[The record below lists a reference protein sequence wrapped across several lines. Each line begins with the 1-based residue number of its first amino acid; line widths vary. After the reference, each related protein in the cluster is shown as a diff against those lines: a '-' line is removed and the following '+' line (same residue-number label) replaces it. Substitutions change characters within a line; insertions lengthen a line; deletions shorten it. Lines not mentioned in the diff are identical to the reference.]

1 MTTRLCVFLT
11 FLLAGTAIA
20 APGYYRQPSLHGNT
34 VIFTAEGDIWR
45 VSLDNPT
52 AMRLTTHPAEEHS
65 AVISPDGS
73 MIAFAANYSGT
84 TEVYVMPM
92 SGGVAT
98 RVSFENSSVKL
109 HQWHAEGI
117 VYATNSRVGPT
128 GSWVLKVVD
137 PTTLNS
143 RTLPLSDAVEGRINN
158 AGNALYFT
166 QFGLQISTDNA
177 HQYNGGATGEIWRF
191 RLNQNREAEPLTATH
206 AGSVREPMIADN
218 MLFFVSNQSGMDN
231 IWSMST
237 DGSDQQQITQ
247 FSEWAVRDAMLNKGR
262 IIFQHGADLKI
273 LDLATNR
280 VSTVE
285 VSLVSDFPQ
294 LRERWVN
301 QPLKYLNSARYTS
314 AVEKVTITAR
324 GRVAVASTDSQRLVE
339 IATDPTS
346 RTRQAIL
353 SHDGKWVYALNDASG
368 EMEIWQ
374 YAADG
379 SPNATQLTNDAVG
392 FRWNIY
398 PSPDGQYIAHD
409 DKQGNLWLL
418 NLATGENRNVLD
430 NNTGIA
436 EIASLTWSA
445 DSQMLAITHNRRTS
459 ERPSILLYS
468 VAEQRKAVLT
478 SEKYESF
485 SPAFSP
491 DGQWLYFLSNREFN
505 ATPSSPWGDRN
516 MGTLFDRR
524 TLIYALALNANAQF
538 PFQPPTEL
546 TGATDD
552 NSASEESAADDNATA
567 VTIDWSGLN
576 ERLWQ
581 VPVPAGNYTKLAVN
595 DSFLYVI
602 DQVLEPNQKPAL
614 KSIAIKPKTK
624 LETFTD
630 NVADYQLGSEGK
642 SLFVRKAGGNN
653 DNQFIVSAGAKFP
666 ADSKDAKLQT
676 KQWKLAILPQQE
688 WQQIFRDTWLMQRD
702 SLFDAN
708 MRGLDWQQVYSKYSP
723 LLARLT
729 DRHELNDI
737 FEQMMGE
744 LNALHSQVRGG
755 DTPDDPNKPKAASL
769 GGTFADAD
777 EGVEVTH
784 IYRHDPELPAQAS
797 PLNKPGV
804 DVVIGDVITHVNGM
818 PISNTAGLV
827 KSLRNQAGQQ
837 VLLTIAR
844 DSQSHQTVVK
854 PVSANTDFMLRY
866 NDWVQH
872 NGAKVADAND
882 DIGYLHLYAMGGRD
896 VASFAREFYAQYQK
910 AGLII
915 DVRRN
920 RGGNVDAW
928 ILEKLL
934 KRAWMFWQTPNGEQ
948 STNMQQTFRGHLV
961 VLADEFT
968 YSDGETF
975 TAGIKALDLGTV
987 IGKQTAG
994 AGVWLSGRNR
1004 VVDNGISRVAEY
1016 PVFAMDGRWIVEGSG
1031 VAPDIEVSNP
1041 PHATFNG
1048 EDAQLQAAIDLL
1060 QQKMQQEPIP
1070 AMDAEPL
1077 PSSPKPADV
1086 VH

>member
-1 MTTRLCVFLT
+1 MTTRLYVLLT
-11 FLLAGTAIA
+11 FLLAGSALA
-20 APGYYRQPSLHGNT
+20 APGYYRQPSLHDNT
-34 VIFTAEGDIWR
+34 VVFTAEGDIWR
-45 VSLDNPT
+45 VSLDNPA

-65 AVISPDGS
+65 AVVSPDGT

-84 TEVYVMPM
+84 TEIYVMPI
-92 SGGVAT
+92 SGGLAE
-98 RVSFENSSVKL
+98 RVSFENSNVKL
-109 HQWHAEGI
+109 HQWHTDGI
-117 VYATNSRVGPT
+117 VYATNSRVGPA
-128 GSWVLKVVD
+128 GSWVLKVVEPD
-137 PTTLNS
+137 SLNT
-143 RTLPLSDAVEGRINN
+143 RTIPLSDAVEGRINRN
-158 AGNALYFT
+158 GNALYFT

-177 HQYNGGATGEIWRF
+177 HQYKGGATGEIWRF
-191 RLNQNREAEPLTATH
+191 RLNQNREAVQLTAAH
-206 AGSVREPMIADN
+206 SGSVREPMVTDN
-218 MLFFVSNQSGMDN
+218 TLFFVSNQSGMDN

-247 FSEWAVRDAMLNKGR
+247 FAEWAVRDAMLNNGR

-273 LDLATNR
+273 LDLATNN
-280 VSTVE
+280 VLTVAIQ
-285 VSLVSDFPQ
+285 LVSDFPE
-294 LRERWVN
+294 LRENWVN
-301 QPLKYLNSARYTS
+301 EPLKYLNSARYTS
-314 AVEKVTITAR
+314 TEKKVTITAR

-339 IATDPTS
+339 VATDPAS

-353 SHDGKWVYALNDASG
+353 SSDGKWVYALNDASG

-379 SPNATQLTNDAVG
+379 SAEATRLTNDAAG

-398 PSPDGQYIAHD
+398 PSPDGKYIAHD

-418 NLATGENRNVLD
+418 NLVTGENSSILD
-430 NNTGIA
+430 NNIGIS
-436 EIASLTWSA
+436 EIASLTWAA
-445 DSQMLAITHNRRTS
+445 DSQMLAITHNCRTS

-468 VAEQRKAVLT
+468 LTEKRTAVLT
-478 SEKYESF
+478 SDKYESF
-485 SPAFSP
+485 SPAFGP
-491 DGQWLYFLSNREFN
+491 DGKWLYFLSNREFN

-524 TLIYALALNANAQF
+524 TLIYAIALDAEAHF
-538 PFQPPTEL
+538 PFEAATEL
-546 TGATDD
+546 SEAPEKQAPSDEEDAT
-552 NSASEESAADDNATA
+552 SQAT
-567 VTIDWSGLN
+567 VDWSGLN

-581 VPVPAGNYTKLAVN
+581 VPVAAGNYSQLSVN
-595 DSFLYVI
+595 DSFIYVVDRI
-602 DQVLEPNQKPAL
+602 LEPNQKPAL
-614 KSIAIKPKTK
+614 KSIAIKPKTR

-642 SLFVRKAGGNN
+642 TLFVRKPGDNN
-653 DNQFIVSAGAKFP
+653 NNQFIVSAGAKFP
-666 ADSKDAKLQT
+666 ADTKDAKVQT
-676 KQWKLAILPQQE
+676 KQWKLAIMPQQE
-688 WQQIFRDTWLMQRD
+688 WQQIFRDTWLMHRD

-708 MRGLDWQQVYSKYSP
+708 MRGLDWQQVNAKYAP

-755 DTPDDPNKPKAASL
+755 DTPDDPDKPKAASL
-769 GGTFADAD
+769 GGTFADA
-777 EGVEVTH
+777 ENGVVVTH
-784 IYRHDPELPAQAS
+784 IYRHDLELPTNAS
-797 PLNKPGV
+797 PLRRPGV
-804 DVVIGDVITHVNGM
+804 DVAVGDIITHINGL
-818 PISNTAGLV
+818 PVKNTAGLAQ
-827 KSLRNQAGQQ
+827 SLRNQVSQQ
-837 VLLTIAR
+837 VLLNISRAGNT
-844 DSQSHQTVVK
+844 HQTVVK
-854 PVSANTDFMLRY
+854 PVSASTDFMLRY

-872 NGAKVADAND
+872 NSAKVAGADN

-896 VASFAREFYAQYQK
+896 VANFAREFYAQYK
-910 AGLII
+910 KSGLII

-934 KRAWMFWQTPNGEQ
+934 KRAWMFWQTPNGEPA
-948 STNMQQTFRGHLV
+948 TNMQQTFRGHLV

-1031 VAPDIEVSNP
+1031 VAPDIEVNNP
-1041 PHATFNG
+1041 PYATFNG
-1048 EDAQLQAAIDLL
+1048 EDAQLQAAIELL
-1060 QQKMQQEPIP
+1060 KQKMQEAPVPKLDAQPMPDSP
-1070 AMDAEPL
+1070 A
-1077 PSSPKPADV
+1077 PADV
-1086 VH
+1086 VN